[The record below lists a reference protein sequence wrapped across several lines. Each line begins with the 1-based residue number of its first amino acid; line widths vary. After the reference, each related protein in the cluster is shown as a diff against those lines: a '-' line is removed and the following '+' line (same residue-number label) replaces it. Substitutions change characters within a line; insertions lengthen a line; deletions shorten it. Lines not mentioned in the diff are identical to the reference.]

1 MRGTRACLLV
11 AIMAAALGAANV
23 SGFEGYDPAGFLD
36 DFARER
42 AEAVAETG
50 GYLRHLFLGL
60 VLLTI
65 VSLAVLFTK
74 AVGGLLR
81 SIRRVGFGA
90 KAMDLAAMHGAA
102 HNGAEAYA
110 RAGMHGRAAAHRRR
124 YGVEAGRGIP
134 VGWLLARNILFV
146 LITLTA
152 LVATTLM
159 VVQYVLMENLPGF

>member
-1 MRGTRACLLV
+1 V
-11 AIMAAALGAANV
+11 AVVSAALCAANV

-50 GYLRHLFLGL
+50 GYLKHLFLGL
-60 VLLTI
+60 VLLTV

-81 SIRRVGFGA
+81 AIRRVGFGA
-90 KAMDLAAMHGAA
+90 RAMDLAAMHGAA
-102 HNGAEAYA
+102 HSGAEAYA
-110 RAGMHGRAAAHRRR
+110 RAGMHGRAEAYRRK
-124 YGVEAGRGIP
+124 YGGAGGGGP
-134 VGWLLARNILFV
+134 GVGWLVARNILYV
-146 LITLTA
+146 AITLTA
-152 LVATTLM
+152 LAATTLM